1 MNRYALNLNECR
13 LDGKG
18 GDGDGLI
25 VSWLVI
31 D

>member
-1 MNRYALNLNECR
+1 MSRFALNLNGCR

-25 VSWLVI
+25 VIWI
-31 D
+31 GY

>member
-1 MNRYALNLNECR
+1 MNRYALNLNGCR

-25 VSWLVI
+25 VIRWVI